1 MIAREKANILLVDDQ
16 PSKLLSL
23 EAILSDLGE
32 NLIKAESADEAL
44 KHLLAKEIAVVLVD
58 VCMPRMDGFE
68 LAELIRGHPRF
79 QRTAIIFASAV
90 HMTDA
95 DRMRGYDLGAV
106 DYIHVPIV
114 PQVLRAKVAV
124 FAELY
129 RKSNQLERLNA
140 ELQERVAELDRSN
153 EHVRFTDRMA
163 TIGTLAAGLGHDMG
177 NLLLP
182 VRMRLDSIES
192 CNLPDSARDD
202 VVAIRKGVEYLRRLA
217 ISLRLLSI
225 DPENLGVGDNATNVL
240 QWWEETEGMIRNGL
254 PRSATLTADFA
265 LDLPP
270 LKIDKA
276 ALTQIVFNLVQN
288 AGDALRGRDDGRVI
302 VAAANLPSEQAI
314 SLCVADNG
322 PGMTPE
328 ARQRCLEPFFTTKTR
343 ARGTGLGLA
352 LVAGLV
358 KRAQGTVQIESEPG
372 AGAAFRLV
380 LPATPR
386 PRSSD
391 GAAPRSPVAVVT
403 VLNDRLHAHVISVL
417 TSLEYQVR
425 GGEPADA
432 DLWVTDANDVNA
444 LANVHRFAASSPGC
458 RAVVFAPGAEPPQ
471 TSGKIMR
478 LEPETRPSVL
488 RNRLRNWLASRT
500 EPCGSQA

>member
-1 MIAREKANILLVDDQ
+1 MIAREKTNILLVDDQ
-16 PSKLLSL
+16 PAKLLSL

-44 KHLLAKEIAVVLVD
+44 KHLLSKDIAVVLVD

-95 DRMRGYDLGAV
+95 DRLRGYDLGAV
-106 DYIHVPIV
+106 DYIHVPII

-129 RKSNQLERLNA
+129 RKTNELERLNA
-140 ELQERVAELDRSN
+140 ELQERVAELDRSY
-153 EHVRFTDRMA
+153 EHLRFTDRMA

-182 VRMRLDSIES
+182 VRMRLDSIEN
-192 CNLPDSARDD
+192 CELPSSARDD
-202 VVAIRKGVEYLRRLA
+202 VAAIRKGVEYLRRLA

-225 DPENLGVGDNATNVL
+225 DPENLGGGDSATNIA
-240 QWWEETEGMIRNGL
+240 QWWEETEGMIRNGI
-254 PRSATLTADFA
+254 PRSVTLTAEIPP
-265 LDLPP
+265 DLPP

-288 AGDALRGRDDGRVI
+288 AGDALKGRTDGKVI
-302 VAAANLPSEQAI
+302 VSVFPAPSDHALI
-314 SLCVADNG
+314 LSVSDNG

-358 KRAQGTVQIESEPG
+358 KRAEGSVQIESTPG
-372 AGAAFRLV
+372 QGATFRLH
-380 LPATPR
+380 LPTTPR
-386 PRSSD
+386 AQSGSGTPPPR
-391 GAAPRSPVAVVT
+391 PQVAVVN
-403 VLNDRLHAHVISVL
+403 VLNDRLSAHVISVL
-417 TSLEYQVR
+417 NSLEFQVR
-425 GGEPADA
+425 GGEPSGA
-432 DLWVTDANDVNA
+432 DLWVTDSSGSLADVQ
-444 LANVHRFAASSPGC
+444 RFAETSPGS
-458 RAVVFAPGAEPPQ
+458 RAIVFSPPDEPRQ
-471 TSGKIMR
+471 SSDRVMH
-478 LEPETRPSVL
+478 LEPEMRPSVL
-488 RNRLRNWLASRT
+488 RSRLRSWLAGHA
-500 EPCGSQA
+500 EPTGARA